1 MGVASPS
8 RLGAVLVLT
17 SYILALSLIS
27 VSTFSVNAVAKPV
40 EHDDGIP
47 FPIYA
52 GEQMPLDG
60 SPGREQQPLSARPQ
74 GDDQHP
80 FPGAPD
86 DDDDDDDEE
95 DDDDGHNGK
104 VRRTLKAILDALDVM
119 QSSYFVLWQGT
130 WPSGNDWTRAV
141 MATHVSATLSA
152 LSWRLDDV
160 LKLEG
165 SSEAGNGVDRVAFEN
180 LINRYF
186 QDTSAFWFGENYIG
200 LRFQAYDDMLWVVLE
215 WLESL
220 KFQELH
226 SELHYSNDTKR
237 EWYGKQ
243 FGEPAA
249 HRARV
254 FYELASQGWDE
265 ELCDGGMIWN
275 PYLVPYKN
283 AITNELFISAS
294 VGMYMYFPGDSIEIP
309 FSATAKEKAQQ
320 PANQIPPQPGNIA
333 YLNAAVKAYDWLK
346 NSNMLGI
353 NNLYADGFHI
363 RGWSES
369 DPGTRKCDVL
379 NRMVYTYNQG
389 VILSGLRGLW
399 LATGVDYYLED
410 GHELVRNVMKSTGWP
425 DTSSTDWQGL
435 GRGGVLEEVC
445 DSSGTCTQ
453 NSHTFKSIFFH
464 HFAEFCRP
472 LTPFEERFFVSVLP
486 DPTDDAELRRRRR
499 TLHWHQRE
507 CASYRRW
514 IEHNAHA
521 AYITMNDEG
530 KFGMWWGRKF
540 PDYSSSPYAGAV
552 LYRSE
557 IPRGAFDYENEPLA
571 SEGGRHHAARP
582 RSEPEPP
589 RAKGLPVKGRHALF
603 QEGQGGTKGT
613 SKKRKSKGGKS
624 RKSRDLEDE
633 HSTDQRSLPRD
644 VNDRGRGRTVET
656 QAGALAAFRA
666 LWHWQTAESLAS
678 TSEGRV
684 EEKGV

>member
-1 MGVASPS
+1 MGVASVS
-8 RLGAVLVLT
+8 RLGTTILAITTYVLT
-17 SYILALSLIS
+17 LYLIS
-27 VSTFSVNAVAKPV
+27 ISTFSVAAIAKPL
-40 EHDDGIP
+40 ENDERFSPCTGD
-47 FPIYA
+47 
-52 GEQMPLDG
+52 QKPLEA
-60 SPGREQQPLSARPQ
+60 SSGREQQPLSARPHPH

-80 FPGAPD
+80 FPGHPD
-86 DDDDDDDEE
+86 EDDE
-95 DDDDGHNGK
+95 GK
-104 VRRTLKAILDALDVM
+104 KKRTLKTILGALDVM

-141 MATHVSATLSA
+141 MATQVSATLSA
-152 LSWRLDDV
+152 LSWRLNEV
-160 LKLEG
+160 LDIEP
-165 SSEAGNGVDRVAFEN
+165 SESGREVDRLAFES
-180 LINRYF
+180 LIGRYF

-226 SELHYSNDTKR
+226 SELHYSNDSKS

-294 VGMYMYFPGDSIEIP
+294 VSMYMYFPGDSIEVP
-309 FSATAKEKAQQ
+309 FSETAKEKAQQ
-320 PANQIPPQPGNIA
+320 AASPSRSQPGNIA

-346 NSNMLGI
+346 NSKMLGV
-353 NNLYADGFHI
+353 NDLYADGFHI
-363 RGWSES
+363 RGWSENN
-369 DPGTRKCDVL
+369 PGTRKCDVL

-399 LATGVDYYLED
+399 LALGIDFYLED

-425 DTSSTDWQGL
+425 DTSGTTWQGL

-472 LTPFEERFFVSVLP
+472 LTPFEERFFVSSVP
-486 DPTDDAELRRRRR
+486 NPADDAELRRRRR
-499 TLHWHQRE
+499 TLDWHQRE
-507 CASYRRW
+507 CSSYRAW

-521 AYITMNDEG
+521 AYVTVNDEG

-540 PDYSSSPYAGAV
+540 PDYSSSPYSGAV

-557 IPRGAFDYENEPLA
+557 IPVGAFDYENEPVQHGA
-571 SEGGRHHAARP
+571 GSRS
-582 RSEPEPP
+582 RSESKSEQP

-603 QEGQGGTKGT
+603 QEGQSQGRGTR
-613 SKKRKSKGGKS
+613 SKKSKG
-624 RKSRDLEDE
+624 
-633 HSTDQRSLPRD
+633 RSDIKHTSGQENQPRD

-656 QAGALAAFRA
+656 QAGALAVFRA
-666 LWHWQTAESLAS
+666 LWHWQTAASLAS
-678 TSEGRV
+678 TSEG
-684 EEKGV
+684 